1 MVAIGR
7 ALMANPQLLLCDEIS
22 FALAPVIIKR
32 DLRSTRPLIGTI
44 VFVLIAR
51 IFRRSRSLVFAFA
64 GSVCDL
70 SIIVTL
76 TMPKGIA
83 GLLAERFDL
92 ELFPPRRRV
101 RLPKQKSDHLT
112 HSALADAAEYSP

>member
-22 FALAPVIIKR
+22 FGLAPVIIKEITDR
-32 DLRSTRPLIGTI
+32 NDRFCSYCADFSPISVPGICFCWERLR
-44 VFVLIAR
+44 
-51 IFRRSRSLVFAFA
+51 
-64 GSVCDL
+64 L

-92 ELFPPRRRV
+92 ELSPPRRRV
-101 RLPKQKSDHLT
+101 RLPKQKSN
-112 HSALADAAEYSP
+112 HSNALCFG